1 MELAGLSCAV
11 AINKAYPLNKLTKS
25 NGSVL
30 VFCGPGNNGGDGLVC
45 ARHLKMFGYK
55 PSIHYPRN
63 PTKQLYKNLVIQCEK
78 MDIPFLSDLTNETVN
93 LSQSYDL
100 FIDALFGFGFK
111 PPVSLEFKSIL
122 QIMSTSQI
130 PVISIDVPSGWNVE
144 TGPLDS
150 ETNLKPDCLISLT
163 APKLCAH
170 YFQGQYHFLVNF

>member
-1 MELAGLSCAV
+1 MAVSYLSQVEAQQVDNELFTEYAFSVDQLMELAGLSCAV

-55 PSIHYPRN
+55 PFIHYPRN

-78 MDIPFLSDLTNETVN
+78 MDIPFLPDLTNETFN

-130 PVISIDVPSGWNVE
+130 PVISIDVPSDIV
-144 TGPLDS
+144 
-150 ETNLKPDCLISLT
+150 
-163 APKLCAH
+163 
-170 YFQGQYHFLVNF
+170 